1 METKLPEGMFS
12 PRETRILETLL
23 SGEDVDI
30 DDLYTRH
37 VADEWN
43 TETDPR
49 KRQQHAGA
57 IASQL
62 NRKLQKLGF
71 KIVPGV
77 ARRTYRLTQPEA

>member
-1 METKLPEGMFS
+1 MGIELS
-12 PRETRILETLL
+12 PREGRILESLL
-23 SGEDVDI
+23 SGADMSI
-30 DDLYTRH
+30 DTLYAEH

-43 TETDPR
+43 QETDPR

-57 IASQL
+57 IVSQL